1 MKIDHFALYVRD
13 LESAKDFFVRYF
25 NAVHG
30 EMYYNPATVFRSYF
44 LRFPDGDARLEL
56 MNRPELHEDSA
67 GIFRCGY
74 VHLAFSVGSKEQVDR
89 LTARLQADGYA
100 VLSGPRMTG
109 DGCYES
115 CIAGPE
121 GNLVEI
127 TE

>member
-1 MKIDHFALYVRD
+1 
-13 LESAKDFFVRYF
+13 
-25 NAVHG
+25 
-30 EMYYNPATVFRSYF
+30 
-44 LRFPDGDARLEL
+44 

-67 GIFRCGY
+67 GILCCGY
-74 VHLAFSVGSKEQVDR
+74 VYLAFSVGNKELVDR

-100 VLSGPRMTG
+100 VFSGSHMTG

-127 TE
+127 MEQA